1 MRSSVLIV
9 AAVTAFVGIGSA
21 PTAHAQLLDQLKGA
35 AGGSTSL
42 PSVGQQGAGNTAG
55 VLQYCVQNNYLDGKS
70 ADPVRNTLM
79 NHVPGQSGDN
89 SYRQGSQGVLE
100 TGSGQNYNLSGSG
113 GLKEQATK
121 QVCDLVLKHARSLL

>member
-1 MRSSVLIV
+1 MRSSVLMA
-9 AAVTAFVGIGSA
+9 AAVTALVGA
-21 PTAHAQLLDQLKGA
+21 PTAHAQLLDQLKSA

-79 NHVPGQSGDN
+79 NHVPGQSGDS

-100 TGSGQNYNLSGSG
+100 TGNGQNYNLGGSG
-113 GLKEQATK
+113 GLKEQATR